1 MNTTA
6 NRLTHA
12 VMIAAALAACFM
24 AQQTRAAQAAP
35 APAAVAPATKVVML
49 PKVVVTGKRVQPMQ
63 VVYLPRV
70 EVTGKHVADSR
81 DTMQAK
87 KDGKA
92 VLVAMR

>member
-1 MNTTA
+1 MNTAA

-24 AQQTRAAQAAP
+24 VQQARAAQASP
-35 APAAVAPATKVVML
+35 APVAMTRAAGGVVTL
-49 PKVVVTGKRVQPMQ
+49 PKVIVTGKRMQTQ

-70 EVTGKHVADSR
+70 VVSGKR
-81 DTMQAK
+81 LGTNDTMQAR
-87 KDGKA
+87 KDGQQA